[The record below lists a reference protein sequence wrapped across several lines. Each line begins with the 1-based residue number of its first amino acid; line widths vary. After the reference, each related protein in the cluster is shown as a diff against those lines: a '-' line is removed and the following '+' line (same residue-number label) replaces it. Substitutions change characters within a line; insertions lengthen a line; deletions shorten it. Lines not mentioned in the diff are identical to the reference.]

1 MIFDQPLQQ
10 PDPLRA
16 EVRRHYRIDEE
27 ACVNALLEQLQ
38 LPEGQQRAIEQHA
51 RRLVEAV
58 RAGRIG
64 KGGVDAFM
72 LEYELSSEE
81 GIALMCLAEAL
92 LRVPDSETVDKLIRD
107 KLGEGEWE
115 EHLGQS
121 NSPFVNASTWGL
133 MLTGRVVK
141 FGAGKEH
148 NLRSVLGRLV
158 SRSGEPFIRSAVRQA
173 MNIMGRQFV
182 LGRDIDEAQKRARG
196 MERIGY
202 RYSYDMLGEGAR
214 TEADAGRYYESYA
227 DAIRR
232 IGKQVGERGLLD
244 APGISVKLTALHPRF
259 EFAQPDV
266 VRDKVVP
273 RVTELARMAKERNMG
288 FNIDAEEADR
298 LEPTLDVFEALA
310 TDPQLAGW
318 DGLGIAIQAY
328 QKRTLPLIDWL
339 ADLGRRSR
347 RRLLVRLVKGAYW
360 DTEIK
365 LAQERGL
372 EDYPVF
378 TRKSNTDVSY
388 LACARRMLADR
399 DVFYPQ
405 FATHNAHTVAAVCS
419 FAGDREGFE
428 FQRLHGMGEAL
439 YNQVL
444 GEEGL
449 DIPVRI
455 YAPVGSHEDLLPYLV
470 RRLLE
475 NGANSSFVNRL
486 IDDRAP
492 IDEIV
497 RDPIEWVR
505 SLEHKRHARIPL
517 PRYIL
522 GKQRLNSRGI
532 DLSDINEL
540 EKLDRD
546 MERAA
551 KDGWHCAPIIGGRV
565 ELGEAQGV
573 TDPSDRRRQVGTLV
587 NATPEQCDQAMARAR
602 TAQPAWDNT
611 PAGRRAAILER
622 MAEILERDMGWFMAI
637 ASREA
642 GKGLPDGV
650 AEVREAADFCRYYAA
665 RARAEFD
672 GPQRLPGPTG
682 ELNQIELHGR
692 GVFVCISPWN
702 FPLAIFTGQIAAAL
716 VAGNAVI
723 AKPAEQT
730 PLMGFAAAQAFRE
743 AGIPDDVLQL
753 IPGRGE
759 DVGPP
764 LLAHDALA
772 GVAFTGGIDTA
783 KLIHQQL
790 ANRPGAIVPL
800 IAETGGQNAMIVDSS
815 ALPEQ
820 VVSDIIRSSFQS
832 AGQRC
837 SALRVL
843 YLQSDVADRILTM
856 LAGAMH
862 ELRLGDPALI
872 KHDIGPVI
880 DADAHGM
887 LEAHAARM
895 DRDARPLAQAQL
907 EPGNE
912 HGLFFAP
919 RAYELDGLSQLE
931 REIFGP
937 ILHVVRYREHEL
949 DQVIANVNA
958 TGYGLTLGIHSRI
971 EETIEYIHERLKVGN
986 TYVNRDQIG
995 SMVGQQPFGGEGL
1008 SGTGPKAGGPHYLHR
1023 FATERVLCIDTTAQG
1038 GNAALMSLEEIDME
1052 ERTEAPQQRLG

>member
-1 MIFDQPLQQ
+1 MIFDQRPEQ
-10 PDPLRA
+10 PTPLRA
-16 EVRRHYRIDEE
+16 EVRRHYRIDEDT
-27 ACVNALLEQLQ
+27 CVQGLLAQLELPAEQRR
-38 LPEGQQRAIEQHA
+38 EIEQRA
-51 RRLVEAV
+51 RGLVKGV

-64 KGGVDAFM
+64 KGGIDAFM

-81 GIALMCLAEAL
+81 GVALMCLAEAL
-92 LRVPDSETVDKLIRD
+92 LRIPDSETVDKLIRD

-115 EHLGQS
+115 EHLGHS

-141 FGAGKEH
+141 FGAGKER
-148 NLRSVLGRLV
+148 NMRNVLGRLV
-158 SRSGEPFIRSAVRQA
+158 ARGGEPFIRQAVRQA

-182 LGRDIDEAQKRARG
+182 LGRDIDEAQKRARD
-196 MERIGY
+196 MEKLGY

-214 TEADAGRYYESYA
+214 TEEDAARYYEDYA

-232 IGKQVGERGLLD
+232 IGEQVGERSLLE

-259 EFAQPDV
+259 ELAQHDQIAA
-266 VRDKVVP
+266 KVIP
-273 RVTELARMAKERNMG
+273 RVRELARMARARNMG
-288 FNIDAEEADR
+288 FNIDAEDAER
-298 LEPTLDVFEALA
+298 LEPMLDVFEALA
-310 TDPQLAGW
+310 ADHQLAGW
-318 DGLGIAIQAY
+318 DGLGLAIQAY

-339 ADLGRRSR
+339 ADLGRRNR

-360 DTEIK
+360 DTEVK
-365 LAQERGL
+365 LAQQRGL

-388 LACARRMLADR
+388 LACARRLLANR

-405 FATHNAHTVAAVCS
+405 FATHNAHTVAAVCA

-444 GEEGL
+444 GDDKL
-449 DIPVRI
+449 AVPVRI

-486 IDDRAP
+486 VDDRAP

-505 SLEHKRHARIPL
+505 SLDNKRHPSIPL
-517 PRYIL
+517 PRYLL
-522 GKQRLNSRGI
+522 GPERLNSRGV
-532 DLSDINEL
+532 DLSDIDEL
-540 EKLDRD
+540 IRLDRAMD
-546 MERAA
+546 SAAEER
-551 KDGWHCAPIIGGRV
+551 WHCAPIIDGRV
-565 ELGEAQGV
+565 ESGEPQTV
-573 TDPSDRRRQVGTLV
+573 LDPSDRRRAVGSLV
-587 NATPEQCDQAMARAR
+587 NASAEQCDRAMARAAD
-602 TAQPAWDNT
+602 AQPDWDAS
-611 PAGRRAAILER
+611 PARERAACLDR
-622 MAEILERDMGWFMAI
+622 MAEILERDMGRFMAI

-642 GKGLPDGV
+642 GKNLVDGV

-665 RARAEFD
+665 RARADFD

-682 ELNQIELHGR
+682 ELNQVQLHGR

-702 FPLAIFTGQIAAAL
+702 FPLAIFTGQVAAAL
-716 VAGNAVI
+716 VAGNSVI

-730 PLMGFAAAQAFRE
+730 PLMAFAAIKAFHE
-743 AGIPDDVLQL
+743 AGVPGDVLHL

-759 DVGPP
+759 DVGPT
-764 LLAHDALA
+764 LLAHEALA

-783 KLIHQQL
+783 KLINQQL
-790 ANRPGAIVPL
+790 ANRPGPVLPL
-800 IAETGGQNAMIVDSS
+800 IAETGGQNAMLVDSS

-820 VVSDIIRSSFQS
+820 VVNDIIESAFQS

-843 YLQSDVADRILTM
+843 YIQTDVADKVLKM
-856 LAGAMH
+856 LAGAMR

-872 KHDIGPVI
+872 NHDIGPVI
-880 DADAHGM
+880 DEDARGM

-895 DRDARPLAQAQL
+895 EREGRPLASAHL
-907 EPGNE
+907 EPGTEN
-912 HGLFFAP
+912 GTFFAP
-919 RAYELDGLSQLE
+919 RAYELDNLAQLE
-931 REIFGP
+931 REVFGP
-937 ILHVVRYREHEL
+937 ILHIVRYRANEL
-949 DQVIANVNA
+949 DQVIDNING

-971 EETIEYIHERLKVGN
+971 EESIEYIHERLKVGN

-995 SMVGQQPFGGEGL
+995 AMVGQQPFGGEGL
-1008 SGTGPKAGGPHYLHR
+1008 SGTGPKAGGPRYLYR
-1023 FATERVLCIDTTAQG
+1023 FATERALCIDTTAQG
-1038 GNAALMSLEEIDME
+1038 GNAALMSLDEIDME
-1052 ERTEAPQQRLG
+1052 QQTEAPQQGIA